1 VNLFVGIDLG
11 EAGNHTAVAA
21 VDRQPLA
28 KPIHRRK
35 FRYALRFL
43 EEYELGLHYDKQVLR
58 LAETLNKPVFK
69 GSKVGAD
76 YTGAGRPVVQFLRL
90 QRCPVSLFQVLIT
103 SGANATFDRENRE
116 YHVPKRELVAVVQ
129 VLLQTELLSW
139 HPKLTAARKLEKQL
153 GQFKVRLT
161 KAKNETFG
169 AEGRDQDDLVLA
181 LAIACWMGEHIGT
194 ADASGIT
201 SGSGAIGTGDD
212 GSGSVLGAA
221 PKGVFL

>member
-1 VNLFVGIDLG
+1 MNLFVGIDLG

-43 EEYELGLHYDKQVLR
+43 EEYELGIHYPDQVAR
-58 LAETLNKPVFK
+58 LAETLRKPAFK

-76 YTGAGRPVVQFLRL
+76 YTGVGRPVVQLLQL
-90 QRCPVSLFQVLIT
+90 QRCPVSLFPVLIT
-103 SGANATFDRENRE
+103 SGANATFDREHRE

-129 VLLQTELLSW
+129 VLLQTELIAW
-139 HPKLTAARKLEKQL
+139 HPKLAAAKKLEKQL

-181 LAIACWMGEHIGT
+181 VAIACWLGEHVGT
-194 ADASGIT
+194 ADASGIS
-201 SGSGAIGTGDD
+201 SGSSSDSGDQ
-212 GSGSVLGAA
+212 SGSVIDDA
-221 PKGVFL
+221 PKGVFHS